1 MKPRHLI
8 FIIISLL
15 MLSTVAA
22 VFQVARPS
30 VSSGAGRADTP
41 TIGGHQ
47 APEVTIEHLLE
58 KSDLV
63 VLGEIMLKSSGLE
76 SCCQQIA
83 TRISSDMPP
92 PVRRV
97 DTLTFNVQD
106 TLKGSS
112 SSELTIKV
120 QKPGGN
126 IIRSGD
132 DELALLEFDAGQV
145 YLLFL
150 VERDGHYLIQGVSK
164 GRWIVNEGMAEQTG
178 TGVTYD
184 PAQLREMV
192 VSSSQ

>member
-8 FIIISLL
+8 YIIISLL
-15 MLSTVAA
+15 VLSRVAA
-22 VFQVARPS
+22 VFQVAGPS
-30 VSSGAGRADTP
+30 VSSDAGRADTS

-47 APEVTIEHLLE
+47 APEVTFERLVE

-83 TRISSDMPP
+83 TRLSSDMPP

-106 TLKGSS
+106 TFKGNS

-132 DELALLEFDAGQV
+132 DELALLEFDAGQA

-164 GRWIVNEGMAEQTG
+164 GRWVVNEGMAEQTG

-184 PAQLREMV
+184 AAQLREMV
-192 VSSSQ
+192 VSNSQ

>member
-1 MKPRHLI
+1 MRPRHLI
-8 FIIISLL
+8 LIIISLL
-15 MLSTVAA
+15 MLSTAA
-22 VFQVARPS
+22 AAFQVARPS

-47 APEVTIEHLLE
+47 APEVTLERLVE

-63 VLGEIMLKSSGLE
+63 VLGEIVLKSSGLE

-83 TRISSDMPP
+83 TRLSSDMPP

-106 TLKGSS
+106 TFIGDS
-112 SSELTIKV
+112 SSELKIKV
-120 QKPGGN
+120 QMPGGN
-126 IIRSGD
+126 IRHSGD
-132 DELALLEFDAGQV
+132 DELALLEFDVGQT

-164 GRWIVNEGMAEQTG
+164 GRWVVNEGMAEQTG

-192 VSSSQ
+192 VSNSQ

>member
-1 MKPRHLI
+1 MRPRHLI
-8 FIIISLL
+8 LIIISLL

-22 VFQVARPS
+22 AFQVAGPS
-30 VSSGAGRADTP
+30 AASKAGLAYTP

-47 APEVTIEHLLE
+47 APEVTLERLVE

-63 VLGEIMLKSSGLE
+63 VLGEIVLKSSGLE

-83 TRISSDMPP
+83 TRLSSDMPP

-106 TLKGSS
+106 TFIGDS
-112 SSELTIKV
+112 SSELKIKV
-120 QKPGGN
+120 QMPGGN
-126 IIRSGD
+126 IRRSGD
-132 DELALLEFDAGQV
+132 DELALLEFDVGQT